1 MNFPSLCQQQQSA
14 CTQQQRQKAIFT
26 LREPRR
32 ERRRIAN
39 QSSPKAAATHD
50 PTAHLQ
56 VGHAPSSS
64 RLSTSHPAFHLTTF
78 TQETDRPA
86 PRQQNSPNAFE
97 RPPFVLHSSNQLCTA
112 HLLPQL
118 RLRGRIPSH
127 LYANYFATWTKV
139 ITLSDG
145 KPTGSLKSET
155 EINKLPPPPPNA
167 EKTGMRAAPCPTD
180 QPEPPFKNSA
190 EASGWQRCPRSPTAA
205 ASRSRP
211 AHLPCLLLLLPPA
224 RRRAAP
230 RPLPTRGS
238 SCGRARPTPD
248 GATGADGVGSGPRWA
263 PSRASRVASPAARS
277 AAGSERGAATGEG
290 ER

>member
-1 MNFPSLCQQQQSA
+1 MHSQSFEICSQYFNPLIQDLDFHKKLERFTQFFMHLFLMIGSEIVWWGNCSLVQTLLSEPVRVLPGPLGWIHQFSS
-14 CTQQQRQKAIFT
+14 RFIF
-26 LREPRR
+26 LREPQR

-39 QSSPKAAATHD
+39 QSSPKAPATHD
-50 PTAHLQ
+50 PTARLQ

-64 RLSTSHPAFHLTTF
+64 RLSASHPAFHLTTF

-155 EINKLPPPPPNA
+155 EINKLPPPPNA
-167 EKTGMRAAPCPTD
+167 EKMGMRAAPCLTD
-180 QPEPPFKNSA
+180 QLEPPFKSGA
-190 EASGWQRCPRSPTAA
+190 EASGW
-205 ASRSRP
+205 
-211 AHLPCLLLLLPPA
+211 
-224 RRRAAP
+224 
-230 RPLPTRGS
+230 
-238 SCGRARPTPD
+238 
-248 GATGADGVGSGPRWA
+248 
-263 PSRASRVASPAARS
+263 
-277 AAGSERGAATGEG
+277 
-290 ER
+290 

>member
-1 MNFPSLCQQQQSA
+1 MEDGPLRKACMAVAAPAPVPLRPLGSA
-14 CTQQQRQKAIFT
+14 RPLSPAHHNARKPIAARTPQQQRQKAIFT
-26 LREPRR
+26 LREPQR

-39 QSSPKAAATHD
+39 QSSPKAPATHD
-50 PTAHLQ
+50 PTARLQ

-64 RLSTSHPAFHLTTF
+64 RLSASHPAFHLTTF

-155 EINKLPPPPPNA
+155 EINKLPPPPNA
-167 EKTGMRAAPCPTD
+167 EKMGMRAAPCLTD
-180 QPEPPFKNSA
+180 QLEPPFKSSA
-190 EASGWQRCPRSPTAA
+190 EASGW
-205 ASRSRP
+205 
-211 AHLPCLLLLLPPA
+211 
-224 RRRAAP
+224 
-230 RPLPTRGS
+230 
-238 SCGRARPTPD
+238 
-248 GATGADGVGSGPRWA
+248 
-263 PSRASRVASPAARS
+263 
-277 AAGSERGAATGEG
+277 
-290 ER
+290 